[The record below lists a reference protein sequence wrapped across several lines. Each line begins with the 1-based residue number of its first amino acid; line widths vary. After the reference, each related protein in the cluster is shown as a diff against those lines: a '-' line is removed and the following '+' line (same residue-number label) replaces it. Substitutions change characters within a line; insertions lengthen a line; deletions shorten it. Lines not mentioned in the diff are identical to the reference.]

1 MPPTIRNVVFE
12 LDLAAPQRVADERIR
27 ACLPADDPAPL
38 WLRAT
43 EYGAEPTFDGSPAAH
58 DGRRGSWRPFLA
70 VIDRMVAA
78 AEKEQAL
85 GSATR
90 VWVTGRAGLP
100 AFFYLGRQLQYASV
114 TFLHAPAPRDD
125 RAPAADGPP
134 QTVLRL
140 PLNATAQ
147 HTPYFGLVATRRTNG
162 TGTVAL
168 VIRTE
173 SQHVEPGHVRD
184 DLHAEGRN
192 AVDVV
197 DLVGG
202 LLTEEVFGR
211 AREQLRQCLDHIHR
225 DYTERSELGLCLA
238 GPSALAFLS
247 GVMTVVNTHPRVAVF
262 EQAERGR
269 GRYRKAFVLPR
280 SAAVPGPHVIL
291 CVEANPRMPHR
302 TDEYHLRVGA
312 EVREIQSALLTA
324 QARGFEVQV
333 GPAMRPH
340 DLGEGLRRHAPRIL
354 HLAAHGREDAIV
366 AENDWGLSHD
376 LPVAALLEILGTA
389 GDMVELVVLS
399 ACHSAAA
406 AEQLATRGTIAI
418 GYQGPVRDRSTLTFS
433 RTLYSALAHG
443 RNVDAAFRQA
453 AAELTAQP
461 GGIGADRPVLR
472 VPAGIDAT
480 KLSFDPTG
488 L

>member
-1 MPPTIRNVVFE
+1 M
-12 LDLAAPQRVADERIR
+12 LAKAGDALAA
-27 ACLPADDPAPL
+27 
-38 WLRAT
+38 
-43 EYGAEPTFDGSPAAH
+43 GA
-58 DGRRGSWRPFLA
+58 
-70 VIDRMVAA
+70 
-78 AEKEQAL
+78 
-85 GSATR
+85 R

-100 AFFYLGRQLQYASV
+100 AFFYLGRQLQYADV

-125 RAPAADGPP
+125 RAPAPDGPP

-140 PLNATAQ
+140 PLSAPAG
-147 HTPYFGLVATRRTNG
+147 HTPYFGPVATRRTSG

-192 AVDVV
+192 AIDVV
-197 DLVGG
+197 DIMGG
-202 LLTEEVFGR
+202 LLTEDAFGR
-211 AREQLRQCLDHIHR
+211 AREQLRQCLVHIHR
-225 DYTERSELGLCLA
+225 DYADRSELGLCLA
-238 GPSALAFLS
+238 GPSALAFLA
-247 GVMTVVNTHPRVAVF
+247 GVVTVVNTHARVAVF
-262 EQAERGR
+262 EQAEGGR
-269 GRYRKAFVLPR
+269 GRYRKAYVLPR
-280 SAAVPGPHVIL
+280 CAGVPGPHIIL

-312 EVREIQSALLTA
+312 EIRGIQDALRNA
-324 QARGFEVQV
+324 QARGFDVEV

-354 HLAAHGREDAIV
+354 HLAAHGRDDAIV
-366 AENDWGLSHD
+366 AENEWGMSQD
-376 LPVAALLEILGTA
+376 LPIAALLDVIGTA

-418 GYQGPVRDRSTLTFS
+418 GYEGPVHDSSSLVFS
-433 RTLYSALAHG
+433 RTLYAALARGHS
-443 RNVDAAFRQA
+443 VAKAFDQA
-453 AAELTAQP
+453 EAELRGRRGPA
-461 GGIGADRPVLR
+461 GADRPVLC
-472 VPAGIDAT
+472 VPAGVDAT